1 MTNIFKNSN
10 KPFIKIKQENIT
22 PIISALSISFLI
34 FVVALTKN
42 NQDKPEK
49 HNIFSNKSS
58 ENHTSRSNINYQKN
72 RPTYVEGQVVV
83 KYKDSEIKLF
93 NSDDKS
99 EANQIAKSANLKK
112 IGSVKDMNVE
122 TYKISDSKSVEEK
135 IEELKKDDRVEYVE
149 PNYIYY
155 PTYTPNDTNY
165 HQQWALEN
173 TGQSFFGNTGTED
186 ADMDVNDM
194 WDIETKHKSD
204 IVVAVIDTGVVIN
217 HADIK
222 ENLMP
227 GVDFLGSGEP
237 YDTDGHGSHVA
248 GIIASVVDNSKGI
261 SGISRYNNV
270 KVLPIRA
277 GDSDGFNLTE
287 VLLSISYAKTH
298 GAKIINMSF
307 GSPSYSQ
314 NLKDAIEEYPGLVVA
329 AAGNGGVDGIG
340 DNNDTTPEYPASY
353 NLPNIISVAST
364 NQHDNLSAFSNYG
377 VKSVD
382 IGAPGENILSL
393 EGKRVLDIDFDNLVP
408 PSIGDLEVSGTYP
421 NWGTIEYGSGNVALI
436 TDINVAIPSGTTIPS
451 GTYAS
456 EANSYIKFP
465 NIVEAHDP
473 KYRHVYI
480 SFFYT
485 CSLPESGVGGLPKLS
500 LEKHY
505 EGTWETFFTNEGTTP
520 YGYVTVDISGNYDQ
534 VYTLGFRWQTPSV
547 NLGNYDPTIH
557 YGCII
562 DDIKIVDSG
571 AADGSYQLMD
581 GTSMASPY
589 AAAVAAII
597 WGKNPNLSPEDVKRI
612 VLETGDDVGDLGG
625 KILTGKRVNAFKA
638 YHATPSFDGDDN
650 DDPTFKNRV
659 VFHPDTR
666 CHWKKPEPI
675 ERIEI
680 KPAEK
685 NGVKGMQLT
694 WVQVDADRVDIEI
707 DDGTGK
713 YPWKISNT
721 ENDGHEFLANVAP
734 WQNIIIKPTNHCK
747 RGESSIA
754 INLNKYPYGWHKNT
768 ALATITTNP
777 VQGSTSNNIAQ
788 NKTQVQNNV
797 LGESTQ
803 SVPETGSEELLFIVI
818 SSILT
823 GMGAYYI
830 HNGKS
835 RKLALKDFEKK
846 STDRL

>member
-1 MTNIFKNSN
+1 MNSIFKNSN
-10 KPFIKIKQENIT
+10 KPFIKIKRENIT
-22 PIISALSISFLI
+22 PIVSALSISFLI
-34 FVVALTKN
+34 FVIALTKN
-42 NQDKPEK
+42 NQNKSEK
-49 HNIFSNKSS
+49 HNIFSNPSS
-58 ENHTSRSNINYQKN
+58 KNSTSRSNISYKKS
-72 RPTYVEGQVVV
+72 RPKYVEGQVVV
-83 KYKDSEIKLF
+83 KYKDSEIRLS

-99 EANQIAKSANLKK
+99 EANQIAKLANLKK
-112 IGSVKDMNVE
+112 VGSVKNMNVE
-122 TYKISDSKSVEEK
+122 TYKISDGKSVKEK
-135 IEELKKDDRVEYVE
+135 IEELKKDTRVEYVE

-155 PTYTPNDTNY
+155 PTYTPNDTHY
-165 HQQWALEN
+165 QQQWALEN
-173 TGQSFFGNTGTED
+173 TGQSFFGNAGTED
-186 ADMDVNDM
+186 ADMDVSDM

-204 IVVAVIDTGVVIN
+204 IVVAVIDTGVAIN
-217 HADIK
+217 HTDIK
-222 ENLMP
+222 NNLVP
-227 GVDFLGSGEP
+227 GVDFLGSSEP
-237 YDTDGHGSHVA
+237 YDKDGHGSHVA
-248 GIIASVVDNSKGI
+248 GIIASIVDNSGGI

-277 GDSDGFNLTE
+277 GDSSGFNLTDI
-287 VLLSISYAKTH
+287 LLSISYAKTH
-298 GAKIINMSF
+298 GVKIINMSL
-307 GSPSYSQ
+307 GGPSYSETFRE
-314 NLKDAIEEYPGLVVA
+314 AIETYPGLVVA

-340 DNNDTTPEYPASY
+340 DNNDITPEYPASY
-353 NLPNIISVAST
+353 DLPNIISVAST
-364 NQHDNLSAFSNYG
+364 DQHDNLSTFSNYG

-382 IGAPGENILSL
+382 VGAPGENILSL
-393 EGKRVLDIDFDNLVP
+393 EGKRMVNIDFNNLTP
-408 PSIGDLEVSGTYP
+408 PDIGGLDVSGTYP

-436 TDINVAIPSGTTIPS
+436 TDLNAMLPS

-456 EANSYIKFP
+456 GADSYITLSPSFSMS
-465 NIVEAHDP
+465 DP
-473 KYRHVYI
+473 KQVYMQ
-480 SFFYT
+480 FFYD
-485 CSLPESGVGGLPKLS
+485 CSLPTPVGNPGLPRLS
-500 LEKHY
+500 VEIY
-505 EGTWETFFTNEGTTP
+505 ENYSWVEVFANNETFAGYASIGITNHVQN
-520 YGYVTVDISGNYDQ
+520 YNTVRI
-534 VYTLGFRWQTPSV
+534 RWQTPSV

-562 DDIKIVDSG
+562 DDIKIVDSE

-597 WGKNPNLSPEDVKRI
+597 WGKNPTLSPEDVKRI

-713 YPWKISNT
+713 YPWKVSNT